1 MNTPYQD
8 HFARSVRARARI
20 AGASYMI
27 LIVGGV
33 FVQAGVFQRLLVAG
47 DASATM
53 GLITAN
59 APLWRLGLAVN
70 LLYLLANVPVATIL
84 YGFFR
89 QQYPT
94 VARCALGLVVIST
107 GIEGLALVLLY
118 APLALSDA
126 SPSLAAFSEAQRYAL
141 AYQAIR
147 LHSVSFGFALMFFAG
162 FCALTGVLIIRSRL
176 VPRVIGLMMV
186 IAGGF
191 YAANTLLMLLAPA
204 TWHAVSPAILIPCL
218 LGELAL
224 AAWLLIRGAT
234 SADIGASALS
244 GSKP

>member
-1 MNTPYQD
+1 MNTAYQD
-8 HFARSVRARARI
+8 HFAKSVRAKARI
-20 AGASYMI
+20 AGASYLI

-33 FVQAGVFQRLLVAG
+33 FVQTGVFQRLLAPG

-59 APLWRLGLAVN
+59 APLWRLGLGVN

-89 QQYPT
+89 QQHPT
-94 VARCALGLVVIST
+94 MARCAVGFVVIST
-107 GIEGLALVLLY
+107 AIEGLALLLLY

-126 SPSLAAFSEAQRYAL
+126 SPSLAAFSETQRHAL
-141 AYQAIR
+141 AYLAIR
-147 LHSVSFGFALMFFAG
+147 LHSVSFGFALIFFAG
-162 FCALTGVLIIRSRL
+162 FCALTGTLIIRSRL
-176 VPRVIGLMMV
+176 APRVIGLMMV
-186 IAGGF
+186 IAGGC

-204 TWHAVSPAILIPCL
+204 AWHAVSPAILIPCL

-224 AAWLLIRGAT
+224 AAWLLIRGAKPEGV
-234 SADIGASALS
+234 GASALS
-244 GSKP
+244 GSKL